1 MSNADRQRWDSI
13 YRQQKRF
20 PEPDAFLFEY
30 TPPASGSREQRALD
44 LAGGM
49 GQNGLWLAEQ
59 GYVVDVLD
67 ISRMALVR
75 GRGEMVRRGVRNINF
90 LLSDLDEA
98 EFDANKYALVC
109 VFRYLK
115 HDLFPQLRACIQP
128 GGRIIYET
136 YNLNY
141 LNHVPQFNPDFL
153 LKPGELAGY
162 FYGWKI
168 LYDNEADHITRFVAI
183 KPDTNE

>member
-1 MSNADRQRWDSI
+1 MSNTDRQRWDGI
-13 YRQQKRF
+13 YRQQNHF
-20 PEPDAFLFEY
+20 PDPDAFLFEC
-30 TPPASGSREQRALD
+30 TPPASGPREQRALD

-75 GRGEMVRRGVRNINF
+75 GRSEMVRRKLRNINF
-90 LLSDLDEA
+90 LLSDLDETDLA
-98 EFDANKYALVC
+98 PNKYALVC

-115 HDLFPQLRACIQP
+115 HDLFAQLRACIQP
-128 GGRIIYET
+128 GGRIVYET
-136 YNLNY
+136 YNINY
-141 LNHVPQFNPDFL
+141 LKHVPQFNADFL

-168 LYDNEADHITRFVAI
+168 LYDAEVDHISRFVAL
-183 KPDTNE
+183 KPDAN

>member
-1 MSNADRQRWDSI
+1 MTNVDRQRWDGI
-13 YRQQKRF
+13 YRQQNQF
-20 PEPDAFLFEY
+20 PEPDGFLFEC
-30 TPPASGSREQRALD
+30 TPPASGPHEQRALD

-59 GYVVDVLD
+59 GYIVDVLD

-75 GRGEMVRRGVRNINF
+75 GRSEMVRRNVRNINF
-90 LLSDLDEA
+90 LQCDLDTVDLEA
-98 EFDANKYALVC
+98 DRYAVVC

-115 HDLFPQLRACIQP
+115 HDLFSQLRTCIQP

-136 YNLNY
+136 FNVNY
-141 LNHVPQFNPDFL
+141 LEQVPQFNVDFL

-162 FYGWKI
+162 FYGWKV
-168 LYDNEADHITRFVAI
+168 LYDTEVDHISRFVAI
-183 KPDTNE
+183 KPDAI